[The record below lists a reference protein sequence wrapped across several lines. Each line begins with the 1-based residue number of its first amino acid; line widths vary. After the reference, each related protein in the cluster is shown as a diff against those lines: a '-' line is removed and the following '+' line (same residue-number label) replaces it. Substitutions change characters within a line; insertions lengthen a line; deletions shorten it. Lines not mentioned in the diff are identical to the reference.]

1 MKPITP
7 QEALDNVEKAFPEFV
22 FEAVNN
28 CINQNYFGKSSFTIK
43 QDEIMKEILKLAP
56 EGTTRQEVFDKHWM
70 DFENAY
76 RKVGW
81 VVEYD
86 KPGYNETYDAFFTFK
101 VKK

>member
-7 QEALDNVEKAFPEFV
+7 QEALANVEKAFPAFV

-28 CINQNYFGKSSFTIK
+28 CINRHFFGKESFTIK
-43 QDEIMKEILKLAP
+43 QDEIVDEILKLAP
-56 EGTTRQEVFDKHWM
+56 EGTTRQEIFDRHWL

-81 VVEYD
+81 AVHYD
-86 KPGYNETYDAFFTFK
+86 KPGYNESYDAFFEFK

>member
-7 QEALDNVEKAFPEFV
+7 QQALDNVEKAFPDFV

-28 CINQNYFGKSSFTIK
+28 CINRHYFGKSSFTIK
-43 QDEIMKEILKLAP
+43 QDEILDEILKLAP

-76 RKVGW
+76 RKAGW
-81 VVEYD
+81 IVNYD
-86 KPGYNETYDAFFTFK
+86 KPGYNESYGAFFEFK
-101 VKK
+101 LKK